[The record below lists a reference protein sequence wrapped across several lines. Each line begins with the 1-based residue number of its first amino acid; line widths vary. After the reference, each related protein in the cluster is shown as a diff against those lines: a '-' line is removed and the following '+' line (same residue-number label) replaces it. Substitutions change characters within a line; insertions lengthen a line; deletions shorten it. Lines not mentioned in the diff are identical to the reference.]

1 MTTNATHE
9 TLDPRLAARLR
20 AMPKAELHVH
30 VEGTL
35 DPETSWTI
43 AQRNGIALPADS
55 LEAWRAFFAF
65 RDFGHFLEVYVAA
78 ASALRTVEDYA
89 LMIEHFYAHQA
100 RQNVR
105 YCEAFLSGSLA
116 LATVGAEGLLEAI
129 ARGAERG
136 EAATGVRAAFIPD
149 ISRELPHTQAAVT
162 DLVIAGAARGAVIG
176 LGIGG
181 PEQGFP
187 PALFVASFA
196 RARAAGLRVVAHAG
210 ETAGPDSVRDAV
222 ELLGAQRIGHGVRT
236 LEDDA
241 LTARLAARALP
252 FEVSPTSNYALGIVA
267 PGEPHP
273 IRRML
278 AAGLRCTL
286 NSDDPAM
293 FGTDLCNEY
302 ALLARQGFS
311 WDELWALNRATLEAS
326 FLSAGEL
333 ARYRAEWDAFAAGL
347 EPLA

>member
-9 TLDPRLAARLR
+9 ALDPRLVARLR
-20 AMPKAELHVH
+20 TMPKAEIHVH

-35 DPETSWTI
+35 DPETSWEI
-43 AQRNGIALPADS
+43 AHRNGVALPVDS
-55 LEAWRAFFAF
+55 LEDWRAFFAF

-78 ASALRTVEDYA
+78 ANALRTVDDYV

-116 LATVGAEGLLEAI
+116 LATIGADGLLEAI
-129 ARGAERG
+129 ARGSARG

-162 DLVIAGAARGAVIG
+162 DLVLAGAARGAVIG
-176 LGIGG
+176 LGVGG
-181 PEQGFP
+181 PEEGFP
-187 PALFVASFA
+187 PELFVESFA
-196 RARAAGLRVVAHAG
+196 RARAAGLHVVAHAG
-210 ETAGPDSVRDAV
+210 ETAGPPSVRGAV
-222 ELLGAQRIGHGVRT
+222 EALGAQRIGHGVRA
-236 LEDDA
+236 LEDPA
-241 LTARLAARALP
+241 LVRELAAKQLP

-278 AAGLRCTL
+278 EGGLRCTL

-293 FGTDLCNEY
+293 FATELSREY
-302 ALLARQGFS
+302 ALLATQGFT
-311 WDELWALNRATLEAS
+311 WHELWALNRATLEAT
-326 FLSAGEL
+326 FLAEDVK
-333 ARYRAEWDAFAAGL
+333 AAYRAQWDAFAAGL
-347 EPLA
+347 EPL